1 MPRFLALVQYSAEG
15 MKGFLKDKAAGRED
29 ASRKAAE
36 SAGGKQISWYWTASG
51 EYNVVGIGEYP
62 DAATAGALGAVLLS
76 SGAVSKFNVIELLT
90 ASEIDRA
97 LGKPITF
104 RPPGG

>member
-1 MPRFLALVQYSAEG
+1 MPRYLGLLAYSTEG
-15 MKGFLKDKAAGRED
+15 MKGFLKDKAAGREA

-36 SAGGKQISWYWTASG
+36 SAGGKLEAWYWTGSG
-51 EYNVVGIGEYP
+51 EYHVAAIGEYP
-62 DAATAGALGAVLLS
+62 DAATAGAFGAMLMS

-90 ASEIDRA
+90 ASEIDRG
-97 LGKPITF
+97 LGKSITY

>member
-1 MPRFLALVQYSAEG
+1 MPRFLVLIQYSAEG

-36 SAGGKQISWYWTASG
+36 SVGGKLVSWYWTASG
-51 EYNVVGIGEYP
+51 EYNVAAIGEYP
-62 DAATAGALGAVLLS
+62 DAATAGALGTLLLS
-76 SGAVSKFNVIELLT
+76 SGTVSKFNVIELLT

-97 LGKPITF
+97 LGKPMTF
-104 RPPGG
+104 RPAGG